1 LAFNLLF
8 VFFISVLTAASAF
21 GQGYDPTQPDT
32 PPIQAPDDAASSE
45 ALTLSGIWRTQKS
58 RHARINGMLVKQGQ
72 ILTNGARVISIRADS
87 VIVEQDGI
95 RQSLYLIPHPI
106 KKR

>member
-1 LAFNLLF
+1 MFNLLF
-8 VFFISVLTAASAF
+8 VFFISVLTSAAAF

-32 PPIQAPDDAASSE
+32 TQTQAPFDATDSE
-45 ALTLSGIWRTQKS
+45 ALTLSGIWRTQNS

-72 ILTNGARVISIRADS
+72 TLTNGAHVISIRSAS
-87 VIVEQDGI
+87 VIVEHDGV
-95 RQSLYLIPHPI
+95 RQTLHLIPHPI

>member
-1 LAFNLLF
+1 MAFNLLL
-8 VFFISVLTAASAF
+8 VFLISALTTAAAL

-32 PPIQAPDDAASSE
+32 PLTQAPDDATDAE

-58 RHARINGMLVKQGQ
+58 SHARINGMLVKQGQ
-72 ILTNGARVISIRADS
+72 ILTNGAHVISIRTDR
-87 VIVEQDGI
+87 VIVEHNGV
-95 RQSLYLIPHPI
+95 RQTLHLISHPI

>member
-1 LAFNLLF
+1 MAFNLLL
-8 VFFISVLTAASAF
+8 VFFISVLTTASAF

-32 PPIQAPDDAASSE
+32 TQTQTPDNATDAE

-58 RHARINGMLVKQGQ
+58 RHARINGILVKQGQ
-72 ILTNGARVISIRADS
+72 ILTNGAQVISIRTDS
-87 VIVEQDGI
+87 VIVEYNGA
-95 RQSLYLIPHPI
+95 RQTLHLIPHSI